1 MSLRKWLELTVHTI
15 FPIKLT
21 IKYQNTISES
31 VAYRGGVQTPPL
43 KFRWPSKIV
52 PNSTRLWKLL
62 KIAEFRMTTPQ
73 DVRKKGSKNSK
84 TTAGLQLF
92 YISNDK

>member
-31 VAYRGGVQTPPL
+31 VAYRGGGGGFNPPPEIPMAL
-43 KFRWPSKIV
+43 
-52 PNSTRLWKLL
+52 
-62 KIAEFRMTTPQ
+62 
-73 DVRKKGSKNSK
+73 
-84 TTAGLQLF
+84 
-92 YISNDK
+92 